1 MKGSTLRNPARSLVT
16 AFAVAASVT
25 LVGCGGSSGSSDNL
39 AAPPA
44 TSCSVLEQNEII
56 LEVMQDIYLWVDRM
70 PDADPAAYSSPNAFL
85 DALRVPEDR
94 FSFLTSAAA
103 DQAFFG
109 DGQFAGLGF
118 QSTQTGADEVRL
130 SDVFELSPAALGGLA
145 RGDRI
150 LSVNGRPIAEVLME
164 EGFVAS
170 LGPPEVGVTVEL
182 GWQNVDGD
190 MFEFVFTKEVV
201 TIPPVSPVNIVDTPG
216 GRVGY
221 FNFRAFVEP
230 ADSALNAVFREFLDS
245 GVPELV
251 VDLRY
256 NSGGLLSIAEVL
268 ANLIGGLVT
277 QGQILYTL
285 QYNDANSFRD
295 QTVPF
300 RDTSNSLDLRR
311 VVFITTRASASAS
324 EMVINGLSPFLD
336 VGLIG
341 ATTFGKPVGQ
351 LGFLF
356 CDKIL
361 RPVSFEVV
369 NAAGE
374 GDFFEGISPDCVAAD
389 DLDEP
394 LGDPAEDSLA
404 EALTFIQNGSCSAAA
419 VAGPATSGASKSV
432 LRDAG
437 PWRVFRAH

>member
-1 MKGSTLRNPARSLVT
+1 MKESVLPNPARPLVT

-25 LVGCGGSSGSSDNL
+25 IVGCGGSSGSSDNL
-39 AAPPA
+39 AVPPA
-44 TSCSVLEQNEII
+44 TSCSVLEQNQII

-70 PDADPAAYSSPNAFL
+70 PDADPAEFSSPDAFL

-94 FSFLTSAAA
+94 FSFLASAAA

-118 QSTQTGADEVRL
+118 ESTRTGPDEVRL
-130 SDVFELSPAALGGLA
+130 SDVFEFSPAALGGLA

-150 LSVNGRPIAEVLME
+150 LSVNGRPIEEVLAE

-190 MFEFVFTKEVV
+190 VFEAVFTKEIV
-201 TIPPVSPVNIVDTPG
+201 TIPPVSPVNIIDTPG
-216 GRVGY
+216 GPVGY

-230 ADSALNAVFREFLDS
+230 ADPALNAVFKEFLDS

-285 QYNDANSFRD
+285 QYNDENSFRN
-295 QTVPF
+295 QTVSF
-300 RDTSNSLDLRR
+300 RDSVNSLDLPR
-311 VVFITTRASASAS
+311 VVFITTRSSASAS
-324 EMVINGLSPFLD
+324 EMVINGLDPFLD
-336 VGLIG
+336 VAVIG

-369 NAAGE
+369 NAAGA
-374 GDFFEGISPDCVAAD
+374 GDFFDGIPPDCVAAD
-389 DLDEP
+389 DLDAA
-394 LGDPAEDSLA
+394 LGDPGEDSLA
-404 EALTFIQNGSCSAAA
+404 AALTYIQSGSCSANSAA
-419 VAGPATSGASKSV
+419 KPAESETSKRAI
-432 LRDAG
+432 RDSDS
-437 PWRVFRAH
+437 WRLFRGH